1 MEMASQFENYLGD
14 KQAIGK
20 VLEEF
25 MNELP
30 NAFGNNDMPVEQ
42 IKLLSSQILSVVTE
56 GLAEGNPENN
66 LGSILNDNQL
76 LDLNEAIQRLLPEWG
91 EENSDKTEK

>member
-1 MEMASQFENYLGD
+1 MSIDRNSLIDMARVAANNSNINVETLVQMQKLGLPISVEMASQFENYLGD

-42 IKLLSSQILSVVTE
+42 IKLLSSQIL
-56 GLAEGNPENN
+56 
-66 LGSILNDNQL
+66 
-76 LDLNEAIQRLLPEWG
+76 
-91 EENSDKTEK
+91 